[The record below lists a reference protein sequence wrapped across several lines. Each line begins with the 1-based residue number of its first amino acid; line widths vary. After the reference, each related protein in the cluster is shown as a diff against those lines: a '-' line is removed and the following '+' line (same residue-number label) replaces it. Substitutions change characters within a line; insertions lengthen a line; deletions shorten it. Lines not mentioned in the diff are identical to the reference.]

1 MDNTNSNTQNATFIL
16 KRVKDLVNVKRD
28 FHLAGLLNIAP
39 TTLSNWKKRNSID
52 YKLVIE
58 FCVERG
64 FDLDF
69 VLAGVETNRD
79 NTQIENLAAYLI
91 DKVRFEF
98 AKDLQEIRA
107 SQRQLIENLD
117 KLKTKE
123 EIALAKQKLSKTII
137 QGN

>member
-64 FDLDF
+64 FNLDF
-69 VLAGVETNRD
+69 VLAGVETNKD

-91 DKVRFEF
+91 DKVRSEF

-107 SQRQLIENLD
+107 SQKQLIENLD

-123 EIALAKQKLSKTII
+123 EIAQAKQKLSKTIAHE
-137 QGN
+137 N

>member
-52 YKLVIE
+52 YKLLIE
-58 FCVERG
+58 FCVARG

-69 VLAGVETNRD
+69 VLAGVEKNKE

-91 DKVRFEF
+91 ERIRSEF
-98 AKDLQEIRA
+98 KSDLQEIRS
-107 SQRQLIENLD
+107 SQKQLVENLD

-123 EIALAKQKLSKTII
+123 EIALAKQKLSKTIAH
-137 QGN
+137 NS

>member
-1 MDNTNSNTQNATFIL
+1 VDNTNSNTQNATFIL

-69 VLAGVETNRD
+69 VLAGVESDKD
-79 NTQIENLAAYLI
+79 NTQIENLASYLI
-91 DKVRFEF
+91 DKVRSEF

-107 SQRQLIENLD
+107 SQKQLVENLD

-123 EIALAKQKLSKTII
+123 EIAQAKQKLSKTIAHKS
-137 QGN
+137 